1 MGDGQR
7 APREPRL
14 PRHPSGLEAA
24 RQALAVRGGSPPGG
38 RDRRRLAR
46 LVQGLSVTAPAARS
60 RFAVIF
66 FTILV
71 DLIGFG
77 IIIPILPYYAQ
88 RLGAG
93 GLGLGALLSVF
104 SAMQFVATAF
114 LGRTSDRVGRRPI
127 LLTTMLV
134 NALGYVLFAAAHSYA
149 VLFVARVV
157 SGFAGGNISAAQ
169 AYMADITT
177 PAERSR
183 GMGIIGAAFG
193 LGFIIGP
200 AVGGLSAHYLGPS
213 APGLVAAG
221 LSLINFVSAY
231 FVLPES
237 LKAEHR
243 TERELWDFSHIG
255 DAIRHPRLAP
265 LMIAWLLAPF
275 AFSGYTVAIPFWAG
289 LSFGWKEQQLGWFF
303 SVIGATA
310 AVVQGYVF
318 GKLARRFGE
327 RALLIAGGCGMAVA
341 IAVIPALHSS
351 AALYAWTAILAFANS
366 IFGPAATGLVSVFA
380 DPTEQGTVLG
390 AAQALAA
397 LGRLLGPL
405 TLGRVYDA
413 SHPAAF
419 FVAAA
424 VMALGGLVCLRV
436 PQVADVETARETARR
451 SDV

>member
-1 MGDGQR
+1 M
-7 APREPRL
+7 P
-14 PRHPSGLEAA
+14 
-24 RQALAVRGGSPPGG
+24 V
-38 RDRRRLAR
+38 
-46 LVQGLSVTAPAARS
+46 ARS
-60 RFAVIF
+60 RIAVIF
-66 FTILV
+66 FTILI

-93 GLGLGALLSVF
+93 GFGLGALLGVF

-127 LLTTMLV
+127 LLATMLI

-169 AYMADITT
+169 AYIADITT

-200 AVGGLSAHYLGPS
+200 AVGGLSAHYLGPA

-221 LSLINFVSAY
+221 LSLVNFVSAY
-231 FVLPES
+231 VVLPES
-237 LKAEHR
+237 LKVEHR
-243 TERELWDFSHIG
+243 TERELWDLSHIG
-255 DAIRHPRLAP
+255 DAIRNPRLAP
-265 LMIAWLLAPF
+265 LMLAWTIAPF
-275 AFSGYTVAIPFWAG
+275 AFSGYTVAIPLWAAVT
-289 LSFGWKEQQLGWFF
+289 FGWREQELGWFF
-303 SVIGATA
+303 TVIGATA
-310 AVVQGYVF
+310 AVVQGYAF
-318 GKLARRFGE
+318 GKLARRFGD
-327 RALLIAGGCGMAVA
+327 RRLLIAGGFGMALA
-341 IAVIPALHSS
+341 IVVIPALHSS
-351 AALYAWTAILAFANS
+351 AALYGWTAVLAFSNS
-366 IFGPAATGLVSVFA
+366 IFGPAATGLVSIFA

-390 AAQALAA
+390 AAQSLGA

-405 TLGRVYDA
+405 ALGQVYDA

-419 FVAAA
+419 VVAGA
-424 VMALGGLVCLRV
+424 VMALGGIVTLRV
-436 PQVADVETARETARR
+436 PKAVDAETARQTGRR
-451 SDV
+451 LDAQRR

>member
-1 MGDGQR
+1 M
-7 APREPRL
+7 
-14 PRHPSGLEAA
+14 
-24 RQALAVRGGSPPGG
+24 
-38 RDRRRLAR
+38 
-46 LVQGLSVTAPAARS
+46 TATGARS

-66 FTILV
+66 FTILI

-93 GLGLGALLSVF
+93 GFGLGALLAVF

-127 LLTTMLV
+127 LLTTMLI
-134 NALGYVLFAAAHSYA
+134 NALGYMLFAAAHSYA
-149 VLFVARVV
+149 ILFIARVV

-193 LGFIIGP
+193 LGFVIGP

-221 LSLINFVSAY
+221 LSLVNFVSAY

-255 DAIRHPRLAP
+255 DAIQHPRLAP
-265 LMIAWLLAPF
+265 LMLAWLLAPF
-275 AFSGYTVAIPFWAG
+275 AFSGYTVAIPLWAG
-289 LSFGWKEQQLGWFF
+289 VTFGWREQELGWFF
-303 SVIGATA
+303 TVIGATA
-310 AVVQGYVF
+310 AVVQGYAF
-318 GKLARRFGE
+318 GKLARRFGD
-327 RALLIAGGCGMAVA
+327 RALLIAGGLGMALA

-351 AALYAWTAILAFANS
+351 AALYGWTAVLAFSNS

-390 AAQALAA
+390 AAQALSA

-405 TLGRVYDA
+405 TLGKVYDA

-419 FVAAA
+419 LVAGA

-436 PQVADVETARETARR
+436 PQTRQEPVVQPAGPAG
-451 SDV
+451 

>member
-1 MGDGQR
+1 MS
-7 APREPRL
+7 AT
-14 PRHPSGLEAA
+14 S
-24 RQALAVRGGSPPGG
+24 
-38 RDRRRLAR
+38 
-46 LVQGLSVTAPAARS
+46 ARS

-66 FTILV
+66 FTILI

-93 GLGLGALLSVF
+93 GFGLGALLAVF

-127 LLTTMLV
+127 LLTTMLI
-134 NALGYVLFAAAHSYA
+134 NALGYMLFAAAHSYA
-149 VLFVARVV
+149 ILFIARVV

-193 LGFIIGP
+193 LGFVIGP
-200 AVGGLSAHYLGPS
+200 AVGGLSAHYLGAS

-221 LSLINFVSAY
+221 LSLVNFVSAY

-255 DAIRHPRLAP
+255 DAIQHPRLAP
-265 LMIAWLLAPF
+265 LMLAWLLAPF
-275 AFSGYTVAIPFWAG
+275 AFSGYTVAIPLWAG
-289 LSFGWKEQQLGWFF
+289 VTFGWREQELGWFF
-303 SVIGATA
+303 TVIGATA
-310 AVVQGYVF
+310 AVVQGYAF
-318 GKLARRFGE
+318 GKLARRFGD
-327 RALLIAGGCGMAVA
+327 RALLIAGGLGMALA

-351 AALYAWTAILAFANS
+351 AALYGWTAVLAFSNS

-390 AAQALAA
+390 AAQALSA

-405 TLGRVYDA
+405 TLGKVYDA

-419 FVAAA
+419 LVAGA

-436 PQVADVETARETARR
+436 PKTAEDHVNSQQALQRLDAQTHRGEQVE
-451 SDV
+451 

>member
-1 MGDGQR
+1 M
-7 APREPRL
+7 
-14 PRHPSGLEAA
+14 
-24 RQALAVRGGSPPGG
+24 PP
-38 RDRRRLAR
+38 
-46 LVQGLSVTAPAARS
+46 ARS

-66 FTILV
+66 FTILI

-93 GLGLGALLSVF
+93 GFGLGVLLGVF
-104 SAMQFVATAF
+104 SLMQFVATAL

-127 LLTTMLV
+127 LLATMLF
-134 NALGYVLFAAAHSYA
+134 NAAGYLLFAAAQSYP

-177 PAERSR
+177 PSERSR

-200 AVGGLSAHYLGPS
+200 AVGGLSAHYFGPA

-221 LSLINFVSAY
+221 LSLANFVSAY

-237 LKAEHR
+237 LRDEHR
-243 TERELWDFSHIG
+243 AVREIWDFSPLG
-255 DAIRHPRLAP
+255 DALRHPRLAP
-265 LMIAWLLAPF
+265 LMMAWALAPLAF
-275 AFSGYTVAIPFWAG
+275 AGYTVALPLWAG
-289 LSFGWKEQQLGWFF
+289 VAFGWREQQLGWLFTI
-303 SVIGATA
+303 IGVTA
-310 AVVQGYVF
+310 AVVQGYLF
-318 GKLARRFGE
+318 GKLAARVGDRS
-327 RALLIAGGCGMAVA
+327 LLVAGLFGMALA

-351 AALYAWTAILAFANS
+351 AALYGWTVVLAFSNS

-390 AAQALAA
+390 AAQALSA
-397 LGRLLGPL
+397 LGRLLGPVVI
-405 TLGRVYDA
+405 GKVYDG
-413 SHPAAF
+413 SPGAAF
-419 FVAAA
+419 LVAGAIMVVAAA
-424 VMALGGLVCLRV
+424 VTLRL
-436 PQVADVETARETARR
+436 PTAATPAGPVADAETAR
-451 SDV
+451 

>member
-1 MGDGQR
+1 M
-7 APREPRL
+7 
-14 PRHPSGLEAA
+14 
-24 RQALAVRGGSPPGG
+24 
-38 RDRRRLAR
+38 
-46 LVQGLSVTAPAARS
+46 PAARS
-60 RFAVIF
+60 RVAVLF
-66 FTILV
+66 FTVLI

-93 GLGLGALLSVF
+93 GLGLGALLGVF

-149 VLFVARVV
+149 VLFIARVV

-193 LGFIIGP
+193 LGFVIGP
-200 AVGGLSAHYLGPS
+200 ALGGLSAHYLGPS
-213 APGLVAAG
+213 APGLVAAALSPSAPG
-221 LSLINFVSAY
+221 LVAAALSLANFVSAY

-255 DAIRHPRLAP
+255 DAIRHPQLAP
-265 LMIAWLLAPF
+265 LMMAWALAPF
-275 AFSGYTVAIPFWAG
+275 AFSGYTVAIPLWAG
-289 LSFGWKEQQLGWFF
+289 VTFGWREQQLGWFF
-303 SVIGATA
+303 TVIGVTA
-310 AVVQGYVF
+310 AIVQGYAF
-318 GKLARRFGE
+318 GKLALRFGD
-327 RALLIAGGCGMAVA
+327 RRLLIVGGFGMAA
-341 IAVIPALHSS
+341 TIALVPALHSS
-351 AALYAWTAILAFANS
+351 AALYAWTAALAFSNS

-405 TLGRVYDA
+405 VMGAVYDV
-413 SHPAAF
+413 SHAAAF
-419 FVAAA
+419 LVAGA
-424 VMALGGLVCLRV
+424 VMALGGVACLWV
-436 PQVADVETARETARR
+436 PAVEPEAVKAD
-451 SDV
+451 S